1 MKKLFTK
8 LFNSTSVQ
16 LLIKNT
22 LTQISVL
29 GGIMIVSSILSNYF
43 DWAYYVMV
51 GSVSLLSLI
60 AFLYIGSA
68 WIVNPI
74 KNLIKRNKNRK

>member
-1 MKKLFTK
+1 MKKLFTR
-8 LFNSTSVQ
+8 LFNSTPVQ

-29 GGIMIVSSILSNYF
+29 GCIMIVSSILSNYF
-43 DWAYYVMV
+43 DWAHYVMV
-51 GSVSLLSLI
+51 GSISLLSII
-60 AFLYIGSA
+60 ALFYIGYA

-74 KNLIKRNKNRK
+74 KELIKRIKSKK

>member
-8 LFNSTSVQ
+8 LFDSTPVQ

-29 GGIMIVSSILSNYF
+29 GCIMIVSSILSNYF
-43 DWAYYVMV
+43 DWAYYSMV
-51 GSVSLLSLI
+51 GSVLLLSLI
-60 AFLYIGSA
+60 ALIYIGSA

-74 KNLIKRNKNRK
+74 KKLIKRNKDRK